1 MAKANECPECREN
14 IHPFAAMCPNCG
26 ADLDAH
32 RRRLRTGAAPKPRR
46 VTQKPRR
53 VPRVTQKPRRVPR
66 VTQKARRVP
75 AVPAFSRETTDAV
88 ILTIVMLLLA
98 LYAPIYGAVFGLFIV
113 WHSVHNGLTTR
124 RNVAIACSALAI
136 FNLMAPSV
144 LLPVTS
150 AL

>member
-14 IHPFAAMCPNCG
+14 IHPFAATCPNCG

-32 RRRLRTGAAPKPRR
+32 RRRLRDGRAP
-46 VTQKPRR
+46 
-53 VPRVTQKPRRVPR
+53 
-66 VTQKARRVP
+66 KARRVP
-75 AVPAFSRETTDAV
+75 GTPAKGRLAPTVPTFSREMTDLV
-88 ILTIVMLLLA
+88 ILTVVMLLLA

-136 FNLMAPSV
+136 FNLVAPSV
-144 LLPVTS
+144 LLPITS
-150 AL
+150 PL